1 MTSFI
6 LFDSFETA
14 KAFYKMKMKKLELEI
29 QKLKE
34 KKDKVYTIISVL
46 YKSTISLLSSASWIT
61 EVFISFM

>member
-1 MTSFI
+1 
-6 LFDSFETA
+6 
-14 KAFYKMKMKKLELEI
+14 MKMKKLELEI

-61 EVFISFM
+61 KVFISFM